1 MQVLPV
7 VGLQHRVKGVN
18 RLRIL
23 GLSIYFRVHCFSSF
37 FCLVEPSAWLFLL
50 SSQPDNTAGECWRV
64 NGG

>member
-23 GLSIYFRVHCFSSF
+23 GLSIYFSCA
-37 FCLVEPSAWLFLL
+37 LLFLFFL
-50 SSQPDNTAGECWRV
+50 LG
-64 NGG
+64 